1 MASILAPDLTSS
13 GQALDMSPA
22 CFGELRSS
30 AALVDDVAALRERL
44 REDGY
49 LYLPGYLDRGLVL
62 QARQV
67 ITDRLA
73 AEGYLMPGTP
83 SIQAIARPECG
94 LRFRPDLAEAN
105 EPLYRLLYSGR
116 MMILYR
122 QLLGGSVRH
131 FDYTW
136 MRAVAPGTG
145 TRPHCDIVFMGRG
158 THQLYTAWTPLGDIS
173 LDVGGLMLLEGSHRL
188 DSIRTSYGQ
197 TDVDVY
203 CSNRPDAEEWA
214 SGAKR
219 WGGWLA
225 RDPVLLRERLGGRW
239 LTTEFSAG
247 DLLTFGM
254 FTIHASLDNRSDS
267 IRLSSDSR
275 YQLASEPADER
286 WVGES
291 PVGHTQAGKRGRI
304 C

>member
-1 MASILAPDLTSS
+1 
-13 GQALDMSPA
+13 
-22 CFGELRSS
+22 
-30 AALVDDVAALRERL
+30 
-44 REDGY
+44 
-49 LYLPGYLDRGLVL
+49 
-62 QARQV
+62 
-67 ITDRLA
+67 
-73 AEGYLMPGTP
+73 
-83 SIQAIARPECG
+83 
-94 LRFRPDLAEAN
+94 
-105 EPLYRLLYSGR
+105 
-116 MMILYR
+116 
-122 QLLGGSVRH
+122 
-131 FDYTW
+131 
-136 MRAVAPGTG
+136 
-145 TRPHCDIVFMGRG
+145 
-158 THQLYTAWTPLGDIS
+158 
-173 LDVGGLMLLEGSHRL
+173 MLLEGSHRL
-188 DSIRTSYGQ
+188 DSISTSYGQ
-197 TDVDVY
+197 KDVDAY

-254 FTIHASLDNRSDS
+254 FTIHASLDNRSHC

-275 YQLASEPADER
+275 YQLAGEPADER